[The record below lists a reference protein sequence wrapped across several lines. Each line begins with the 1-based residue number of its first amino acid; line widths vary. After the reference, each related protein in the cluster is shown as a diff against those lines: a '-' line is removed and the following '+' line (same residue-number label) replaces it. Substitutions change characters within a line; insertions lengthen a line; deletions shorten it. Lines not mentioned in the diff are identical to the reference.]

1 MKDEVI
7 SFDDYKNF
15 KNKRIIII
23 IIIIIISFEGKS
35 YFNLV
40 FY

>member
-23 IIIIIISFEGKS
+23 IVISFEGKS

>member
-1 MKDEVI
+1 MKDDVI

-23 IIIIIISFEGKS
+23 IIIIISFEGKS

>member
-7 SFDDYKNF
+7 SFDDYKNLKKQNNF
-15 KNKRIIII
+15 YF
-23 IIIIIISFEGKS
+23 ISFQGKS

>member
-23 IIIIIISFEGKS
+23 VISFEGKS

>member
-23 IIIIIISFEGKS
+23 IIIISFEGKS

>member
-15 KNKRIIII
+15 KNKRIIITT
-23 IIIIIISFEGKS
+23 IISFEGKS